1 MHKKLIPNLVIC
13 LFVGLSGAAVHA
25 QSTPAKKALVA
36 RILKAQQPG
45 IESMGRNMAERPA
58 VALLDRAG
66 AVLQEKVAADKR
78 EAVGKEIQA
87 DVKKYLDESVPLVT
101 NRAVRLAPTTV
112 GPFLEERFSEDELK
126 QIAAFL
132 ESPAFAKYQQASGEM
147 QKILLEKVVT
157 DTRGAVEPKL
167 VALEQTVSKR
177 LGIAP
182 VPQPP
187 AAK

>member
-1 MHKKLIPNLVIC
+1 MRKKLFPNLVIC
-13 LFVGLSGAAVHA
+13 LFIGLSGNAAYA
-25 QSTPAKKALVA
+25 QSSPAKKALVA

-78 EAVGKEIQA
+78 DAVGKDIQA
-87 DVKKYLDESVPLVT
+87 DVRKYLEEAAPLVA

-112 GPFLEERFSEDELK
+112 GPFLEETFTEEELK
-126 QIAAFL
+126 QIAGFL
-132 ESPAFAKYQQASGEM
+132 ESPAFNKYQQATGEM
-147 QKILLEKVVT
+147 QKLLLEKVVA
-157 DTRGAVEPKL
+157 DTRGSVEPKL

-182 VPQPP
+182 SAPSGAV
-187 AAK
+187 K